1 MKSVIRL
8 ILVLALLN
16 LAAEAH
22 AMVEPAPPAPH
33 EAHEPHEPQVI
44 LTEDESIED
53 EMAAAKRQMRAAEKE
68 MDIARTKIESAAGE
82 QEKIAAEKE
91 MDRANRKRERAG
103 GRMAELRERR
113 RQRDRERERQL
124 AALLQL
130 GRYAGPVLGDD
141 AHAGRVLVIPAD
153 QIKTK
158 NLVTIMED
166 LSVMSRILDKKLGR
180 SQHYSVLGNL
190 SVFSDARAGTQC
202 IYLDGY
208 GALFIIKVDFPLA
221 PSVDTQEEEETEEPT
236 DRLWEETRQEIFVGP
251 GTIRQRRIH
260 VQQDTEHR
268 YDAEKVEELKRNLI
282 KSLRHAANIRT
293 LEPEHWL
300 IVTVIGSG
308 ETNIDGILT
317 DSKTGTVTV
326 IKKDGKI
333 VETTYEGALPGNL
346 GSSSP
351 TVMTIRAQKSDV
363 DALAEGLM
371 DLNAFRENVQ
381 IYTY

>member
-1 MKSVIRL
+1 
-8 ILVLALLN
+8 
-16 LAAEAH
+16 
-22 AMVEPAPPAPH
+22 
-33 EAHEPHEPQVI
+33 
-44 LTEDESIED
+44 
-53 EMAAAKRQMRAAEKE
+53 
-68 MDIARTKIESAAGE
+68 
-82 QEKIAAEKE
+82 
-91 MDRANRKRERAG
+91 
-103 GRMAELRERR
+103 
-113 RQRDRERERQL
+113 
-124 AALLQL
+124 
-130 GRYAGPVLGDD
+130 
-141 AHAGRVLVIPAD
+141 
-153 QIKTK
+153 
-158 NLVTIMED
+158 
-166 LSVMSRILDKKLGR
+166 
-180 SQHYSVLGNL
+180 
-190 SVFSDARAGTQC
+190 
-202 IYLDGY
+202 
-208 GALFIIKVDFPLA
+208 LFIIKVDFPLA